1 MNSLVKG
8 EELANM
14 SSISDEIFKS
24 IEMKIINGELKAGD
38 KLPSEN
44 ELCKIWNTSRVS
56 VRPALERMKALG
68 ILKKVRGG
76 GTYVSTSDS
85 SFSLSP
91 LLAFAIFRDESIRDI
106 LLFRQVIDVGI
117 VKICAANRDEEN
129 LKQLKSWLEEME
141 HSLVTEDRVKFN
153 EADLEF
159 HMEIAKGSKNP
170 LNVKVY
176 EMLRHIIRKNQI
188 NINVMLGVSSSIK
201 EHRNIYTA
209 IEECN
214 PELAAHFMER
224 HIQRTIDEMET
235 VTLEQ

>member
-1 MNSLVKG
+1 MR
-8 EELANM
+8 
-14 SSISDEIFKS
+14 SISDEIFKS
-24 IEMKIINGELKAGD
+24 IELKIINGELKAGD

-56 VRPALERMKALG
+56 VRPALERMMALG

-76 GTYVSTSDS
+76 GTYVSASDS
-85 SFSLSP
+85 PYSLSP

-106 LLFRQVIDVGI
+106 LIFRKVIDVGI
-117 VKICAANRDEEN
+117 VKVCAANRDNDN
-129 LKQLKSWLEEME
+129 LKQLKLCLEEME
-141 HSLVTEDRVKFN
+141 HSLASEDRVKFN

-159 HMEIAKGSKNP
+159 HMEIARGSKNP

-188 NINVMLGVSSSIK
+188 NINVMLGISSSIK

-214 PELAAHFMER
+214 PELAAHFMEK
-224 HIQRTIDEMET
+224 HIQRTINEMES